1 MEQNPLSVPSAV
13 LWTGAYLGVM
23 LIYTGLDVAVWR
35 KWFPGRSEWIGL
47 AAAAACSAGFLWLV
61 QRRRPVDVFS
71 GVTPTGLLLAAACS
85 LLFFLLLDCCLD
97 PLLERAFPRSET
109 AYQEALEH
117 LARAPAASL
126 LRICLLAPVVE
137 EILMRGLV
145 LGGLRDSCGVLGALL
160 LSSLLFA
167 ILHFNMVQTLSAF
180 ICGLILGSLYLQTG
194 SVFCCILAHC
204 GYNLISYLAEI
215 LPRRTL

>member
-1 MEQNPLSVPSAV
+1 MERNPLSVPSAV
-13 LWTGAYLGVM
+13 LWTAAYLGVL
-23 LIYTGLDVAVWR
+23 LIDTGLDVAAWR
-35 KWFPGRSEWIGL
+35 KWFPGCSEWISL
-47 AAAAACSAGFLWLV
+47 AVAAACSAGFLRLV
-61 QRRRPVDVFS
+61 RRRRPVDVFS

-85 LLFFLLLDCCLD
+85 VLFFLVLDCCLD
-97 PLLERAFPRSET
+97 PLLARAFPRSEA

-117 LARAPAASL
+117 LARSPAASL
-126 LRICLLAPVVE
+126 LRVCLLAPVVE
-137 EILMRGLV
+137 ELLMRGLV
-145 LGGLRDSCGVLGALL
+145 LDGLRGSCGVPGALL

-180 ICGLILGSLYLQTG
+180 VCGLILGTLYLKTG

-215 LPRRTL
+215 LPRRAL

>member
-1 MEQNPLSVPSAV
+1 MGQKPLNALSAV
-13 LWTGAYLGVM
+13 LWTAAYLGVM
-23 LIYTGLDVAVWR
+23 LAYTGLDIAAWR
-35 KWFPGRSEWIGL
+35 KWFPGHSDWINL
-47 AAAAACSAGFLWLV
+47 AAAAACSACFLWLM
-61 QRRRPVDVFS
+61 QRRRPVDIFS
-71 GVTPTGLLLAAACS
+71 GVTPMGLLLAAACS
-85 LLFFLLLDCCLD
+85 VLFFLLLDRCLD
-97 PLLERAFPRSET
+97 PLLERAFPRSEA

-145 LGGLRDSCGVLGALL
+145 LGGLRETWGVLGALL

-167 ILHFNMVQTLSAF
+167 VLHFNMVQTLSAF
-180 ICGLILGSLYLQTG
+180 VCGLVLGLLYLKTG
-194 SVFCCILAHC
+194 SVFCCILAHG

-215 LPRRTL
+215 LPRRSL